1 MNSLIIFDFDGVIA
15 DSEYLANVLLAEI
28 VTELGKPTSVE
39 DCYRLYMGQRFEE
52 IIVSIENSIGRPVS
66 NNFPGEY
73 QQRTLN
79 LFRQKLQAVDGAREY
94 IEHFKHIPQCI
105 ASSSSPDRLAACL
118 DILKLKD
125 LFDQSVYSASL
136 VENGKPH
143 PDIFLYAADH
153 MGVDPS
159 NCLVI
164 EDSPSGVKAGVAAGM
179 SVIGLTAASHI
190 QSGHSE
196 RLLAA
201 GAHSVAATFEDVKT
215 LTGKFLNN
223 NQ

>member
-66 NNFPGEY
+66 KNFPDEY
-73 QQRTLN
+73 QQRTLS
-79 LFRQKLQAVDGAREY
+79 LFRQKLQAVNGARGY
-94 IEHFKHIPQCI
+94 IDHFQDIPQCI

-118 DILKLKD
+118 DILKLQHV
-125 LFDQSVYSASL
+125 FNESVFSASL
-136 VENGKPH
+136 VERGKPH
-143 PDIFLYAADH
+143 PDIFLYAADQ

-190 QSGHSE
+190 QKGHSE
-196 RLLAA
+196 HLLAA
-201 GAHSVAATFEDVKT
+201 GAHSVAATFEDVRA